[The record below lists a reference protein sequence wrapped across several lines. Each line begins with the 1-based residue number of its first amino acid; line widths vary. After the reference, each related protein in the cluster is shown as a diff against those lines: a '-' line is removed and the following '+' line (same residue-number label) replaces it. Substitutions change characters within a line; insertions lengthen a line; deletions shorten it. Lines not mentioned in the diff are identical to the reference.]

1 MQIVRIEIL
10 SRRRV
15 AEEKVEKF
23 ENQELEGGLG
33 LPVQQKYQVASKC
46 LVSHSMRRY
55 RFDDSVRYPVAAI
68 AALGRRSYQ
77 VLLIKDQLNTL

>member
-1 MQIVRIEIL
+1 MQIVRVKIL

-23 ENQELEGGLG
+23 ENQELEGSLG

-55 RFDDSVRYPVAAI
+55 GFDDSIRYAVSAI
-68 AALGRRSYQ
+68 AALGRRSY
-77 VLLIKDQLNTL
+77 